1 MDNTQGDIVIL
12 TGAGI
17 SQESGLDTFRD
28 KEGLW
33 SKVNIEDVATPNAFQ
48 NDPKRVQEFYNDR
61 RRPLTSGSIK
71 PNNAHNAL
79 AKLENEWSSKKRGQ
93 VTIVTQNIDN
103 LHEMAGSRN
112 LIHMHGEIL
121 KARCQQCGCVSIC
134 NTDLGFGEA
143 CTECAEI
150 NVLRPH
156 VVWFGETPLEMEKI
170 YGLLKKCSL
179 FISVGTSGNVYPAA
193 SFIQFVGANLDIFT
207 LELNLEPSEGSMLF
221 DQARYG
227 VATDLIPLFVEEL
240 LTRGI
245 PQKTPL

>member
-156 VVWFGETPLEMEKI
+156 VVWFGETPLEMDRI

-179 FISVGTSGNVYPAA
+179 FVSVGTSGNVYPAA
-193 SFIQFVGANLDIFT
+193 GFIQFVGANLDIFT

-221 DQARYG
+221 DRARYG
-227 VATDLIPLFVEEL
+227 VANGLIPLFVEEL